1 MGVVKMSESNPVLDA
16 IFGRRSV
23 REYLDRPVPD
33 ELLEKILLAGI
44 WAPSGLNNQ
53 PWRFAI
59 IRDTSVKSQVARLTR
74 YAPIIE
80 RAPVIIPVFIDR
92 ESMYNEV
99 KDYQAMGACIE
110 NMLLAIHSLGLG
122 AVWLGEILKNAEKV
136 RDILDLPETLEL
148 MAVIALGYPAHRKQK
163 SSRKPLEE
171 FILKKI

>member
-1 MGVVKMSESNPVLDA
+1 MSESNPVLDA

-59 IRDTSVKSQVARLTR
+59 IRDRSVKSQVARLTR
-74 YAPIIE
+74 YAAIIE

-99 KDYQAMGACIE
+99 KDYQAIGACIE
-110 NMLLAIHSLGLG
+110 NMLLAIHSLGRG

-171 FILKKI
+171 FILKEI

>member
-1 MGVVKMSESNPVLDA
+1 MSESNPVLDV

-59 IRDTSVKSQVARLTR
+59 IRDRSVKSQVARLTR
-74 YAPIIE
+74 YAAIIE

-99 KDYQAMGACIE
+99 KDYQAIGACIE

-171 FILKKI
+171 FILKEI

>member
-1 MGVVKMSESNPVLDA
+1 MSESNPVLDA

-59 IRDTSVKSQVARLTR
+59 IRDRSVKSQVARLTR
-74 YAPIIE
+74 YAAIIE

-99 KDYQAMGACIE
+99 KDYQAIGACIE

-171 FILKKI
+171 FILKEI